1 MKLNNFTPEIMK
13 NCLKMNM
20 GVELE
25 TLRVTAAG
33 EMAKTPPPFR
43 EGDTLTRDFAE
54 NQMEINTPI
63 YHSEKD
69 ARAYLNNTLIEM
81 RRTLAK
87 KKEPEYLWP
96 SSVPPVLHSENDV
109 PIAQYSGWDAP
120 ETTYREYLAAKYD
133 RHRMALCGVHVN
145 FSISDDLL
153 LWVHSQNFKNDTN
166 YSNWKNQLY
175 LEIAQKALAY
185 GWILTA
191 LTAASPLVDGSY
203 FDYTAAGTTG
213 YCGMASV
220 RQSEF
225 GFWNNFSPV
234 LDYSTLNNYADS
246 LEDLMV
252 KKLLHCPSELYIPVR
267 IKPAGQ
273 YSIER
278 LHRAADHIELRM
290 IDVNPMEPSGVELW
304 VLEFCRFFL
313 LWCAF
318 GSDTLTLRNEQQVQ
332 CYQNFKNAARYDLNS
347 ATVTLPDGMVKTVQ
361 EAAVDVLASMREF
374 YNRVLDKV
382 GQFAPAL
389 QAAGVDG
396 LFHCLT
402 VAEDKINTPDR
413 RYSHIIK
420 EHCGSDFAAITLGL
434 TKSYSNIAA
443 DIRNKNKAV

>member
-1 MKLNNFTPEIMK
+1 
-13 NCLKMNM
+13 
-20 GVELE
+20 
-25 TLRVTAAG
+25 
-33 EMAKTPPPFR
+33 
-43 EGDTLTRDFAE
+43 
-54 NQMEINTPI
+54 
-63 YHSEKD
+63 
-69 ARAYLNNTLIEM
+69 
-81 RRTLAK
+81 
-87 KKEPEYLWP
+87 
-96 SSVPPVLHSENDV
+96 
-109 PIAQYSGWDAP
+109 
-120 ETTYREYLAAKYD
+120 
-133 RHRMALCGVHVN
+133 MALCGIHVN

-313 LWCAF
+313 MWCAF
-318 GSDTLTLRNEQQVQ
+318 GSDSLMLRNEQQVQ

-374 YNRVLDKV
+374 YNRILNKV

-402 VAEDKINTPDR
+402 VAEDKINNPDR

-434 TKSYSNIAA
+434 TKSYSNIATS
-443 DIRNKNKAV
+443 IRHKNKAV

>member
-1 MKLNNFTPEIMK
+1 M
-13 NCLKMNM
+13 
-20 GVELE
+20 
-25 TLRVTAAG
+25 
-33 EMAKTPPPFR
+33 
-43 EGDTLTRDFAE
+43 
-54 NQMEINTPI
+54 
-63 YHSEKD
+63 
-69 ARAYLNNTLIEM
+69 
-81 RRTLAK
+81 
-87 KKEPEYLWP
+87 
-96 SSVPPVLHSENDV
+96 
-109 PIAQYSGWDAP
+109 
-120 ETTYREYLAAKYD
+120 
-133 RHRMALCGVHVN
+133 
-145 FSISDDLL
+145 
-153 LWVHSQNFKNDTN
+153 
-166 YSNWKNQLY
+166 
-175 LEIAQKALAY
+175 
-185 GWILTA
+185 
-191 LTAASPLVDGSY
+191 
-203 FDYTAAGTTG
+203 
-213 YCGMASV
+213 
-220 RQSEF
+220 QSEM
-225 GFWNNFSPV
+225 
-234 LDYSTLNNYADS
+234 YA
-246 LEDLMV
+246 
-252 KKLLHCPSELYIPVR
+252 
-267 IKPAGQ
+267 
-273 YSIER
+273 

-374 YNRVLDKV
+374 YNGVLNKV

-402 VAEDKINTPDR
+402 VAEDKINNPDR

>member
-1 MKLNNFTPEIMK
+1 
-13 NCLKMNM
+13 
-20 GVELE
+20 
-25 TLRVTAAG
+25 
-33 EMAKTPPPFR
+33 
-43 EGDTLTRDFAE
+43 
-54 NQMEINTPI
+54 
-63 YHSEKD
+63 
-69 ARAYLNNTLIEM
+69 
-81 RRTLAK
+81 
-87 KKEPEYLWP
+87 
-96 SSVPPVLHSENDV
+96 
-109 PIAQYSGWDAP
+109 
-120 ETTYREYLAAKYD
+120 
-133 RHRMALCGVHVN
+133 
-145 FSISDDLL
+145 
-153 LWVHSQNFKNDTN
+153 
-166 YSNWKNQLY
+166 
-175 LEIAQKALAY
+175 
-185 GWILTA
+185 
-191 LTAASPLVDGSY
+191 
-203 FDYTAAGTTG
+203 
-213 YCGMASV
+213 MASV

-318 GSDTLTLRNEQQVQ
+318 GSDTLMLRKEQQVQ

-347 ATVTLPDGMVKTVQ
+347 ATVTFPDGMVKTVQ